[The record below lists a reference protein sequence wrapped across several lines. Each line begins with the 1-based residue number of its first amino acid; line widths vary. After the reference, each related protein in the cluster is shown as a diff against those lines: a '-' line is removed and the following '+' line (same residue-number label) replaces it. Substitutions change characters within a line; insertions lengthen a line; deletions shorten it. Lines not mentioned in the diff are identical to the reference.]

1 MKNRYSTQQLN
12 QNLPEVLKQIKQGEP
27 VEITQEGEPFAVILS
42 ASEYQRL
49 TAPKSSFWQ
58 SLQDFRSS
66 NDLEELEIESEV
78 FAEVRDKTPGREV
91 NF

>member
-12 QNLPEVLKQIKQGEP
+12 QNLSEVLKQVKQGEP
-27 VEITQEGEPFAVILS
+27 VEITQEGEPFVVILS
-42 ASEYQRL
+42 ATEYQRL
-49 TAPKSSFWQ
+49 TAPKSHFWQ
-58 SLQDFRSS
+58 SIQHIRFS
-66 NDLEELEIESEV
+66 NDLEELGIESEV